1 MPLTTLSV
9 LTPFEVPG
17 TRSVYGVYFGFN
29 SHLVTLPA
37 PPPTLFQAGPG
48 REQADQLVALQ
59 R

>member
-17 TRSVYGVYFGFN
+17 TGSAYGVYFGFN
-29 SHLVTLPA
+29 SHLGALPA

-48 REQADQLVALQ
+48 REQADQLVVLQ
-59 R
+59 Q